1 MWYSVIYNRIDIVYR
16 ERERERERKR
26 ERKREREREKEKERE
41 WEWYFCL
48 WLFVENNFGYPSGPR
63 ASINA
68 NETRTL
74 TEK

>member
-1 MWYSVIYNRIDIVYR
+1 MWYSIIYNRIDIVYR
-16 ERERERERKR
+16 EREREREKEREKERERERK
-26 ERKREREREKEKERE
+26 RKRERE
-41 WEWYFCL
+41 WYFCL
-48 WLFVENNFGYPSGPR
+48 ELFVENNFGYPFGPR